1 MIQDAI
7 KNFSTSKLNEACF
20 ELMKELNI
28 TLRQQPTYESI
39 DFPAL
44 YKKKWGKVPM
54 CYEEAFQNID
64 KTYIIGEISDES
76 LSKSDIE
83 SFKNDFEAIDEKYQS
98 VMIFAVSL
106 KEDAKM
112 TRSMTAN
119 LTRSFNRMSKA
130 KPVILFVKKENK
142 LSLATCER
150 MDYESQAWRDGEK
163 LGKVNLLS
171 DIDCLQPH
179 RGHIEILDLLGKKKC
194 STFSDLDKHWLSVFS
209 SELLTKKFYTDLF
222 KWYQWVALD
231 KEVKFSFP
239 NDLSDKTDDAANNL
253 HITRLITRLMFVWFL
268 KQMGLVPSKLF
279 DKEVLRTEILKDFDP
294 TSNSDGSYYNAILQN
309 LFFATLNQEIKDRAF
324 AGDSEFQGKSA
335 GYGDKALFRDKKKG
349 SYFRITH
356 DEVLYLFNHV
366 PYLNGGLF
374 ECLDKTDKKTS
385 KVYYYDGFSREEKRQ
400 AHIPNVAFFDSE
412 KGLISLFEK
421 YHFTIEENTPYDKQV
436 ALDPELLGKV
446 FENLL
451 AYINPDDTGGKESAR
466 KASGSYYTPRE
477 IVNYMVNESLVAHL
491 KTKVGDDDRLEKE
504 YRKLISYGEEEI
516 ELTDKEKKAITQAIF
531 ECKILDPACGS
542 GAFPMGMLQQL
553 VHVLEKLDKGNV
565 LWKEV
570 VKQQAAETSA
580 SVYTSEQ
587 SKAEREERLAEIEET
602 FTRCIDYP
610 DYTRKLYLIENCIHG
625 VDIQPIAIQISKL
638 RFFISL
644 VISQA
649 AETQKYTK
657 EQNYGIQALPNLG
670 TKFVCAN
677 TLIPAELKQYEK
689 TLFDDDALHK
699 KQQELL
705 EIRHQYFYAKRSKK
719 KLLANR
725 DEQICQE
732 ISVLLSASC
741 TGPDKEK
748 IAIQQAAIDSLEKE
762 IVRISSLPQNRKTEA
777 DLKDRKKRIKEA
789 QKVIDQENKKSK
801 PAGFDEA
808 VTKLTQWDPYDAMAT
823 SPFFDVEWMFGIKDG
838 FDVVIGN
845 PPYVPANELKKQMGT
860 ERYNNF
866 KKNFVTSKGTV
877 DFYVYF
883 FEKGIYLL
891 RENGCLAYITPNKF
905 LCANYA
911 VALREFFLQ
920 HTQFIRFWDVSD
932 TQCFK
937 ASVYPVV
944 SILYKRS
951 SQNYQFNVKA
961 RNEADLEYESNVLG
975 SLPEYIWGFLL
986 SDKINIVRKIIS
998 NSIKLTDVCSINAT
1012 STASEADKFHSYI
1025 TDEGNGIRLINTG
1038 TIDPYVSLWGRK
1050 ALVDKGCK
1058 YYQPRILNEVSI
1070 LGVNRANM
1078 YNSSKIIIAK
1088 MASKVEG
1095 FFDQDGNYASIN
1107 TNCLHRLK
1115 VDPKLVLAW
1124 IHSKV
1129 FNFVYEVFFDGL
1141 RMAGGYMPYSAPYL
1155 SCMYYP
1161 KFRCDQQLPIITL
1174 INQIL
1179 ATKKSDPFADTTAEE
1194 HKIDRLVY
1202 DLYGLTEDEIA
1213 IVEGAN

>member
-1 MIQDAI
+1 MRYTLKRFTTDSLFDASSALLEKLHIQFDRETAEPVSIADYWDGTIPQYLHDA
-7 KNFSTSKLNEACF
+7 LA
-20 ELMKELNI
+20 NI
-28 TLRQQPTYESI
+28 E
-39 DFPAL
+39 
-44 YKKKWGKVPM
+44 
-54 CYEEAFQNID
+54 
-64 KTYIIGEISDES
+64 KTYFIGTVNDAS
-76 LSKSDIE
+76 LHGNKDSK
-83 SFKNDFEAIDEKYQS
+83 
-98 VMIFAVSL
+98 SL
-106 KEDAKM
+106 KEVTDKVADIVKNGGKYDGMFVFACDAKQNANI
-112 TRSMTAN
+112 TRPTASV
-119 LTRSFNRMSKA
+119 LTRAFNRISYA
-130 KPVILFVKKENK
+130 TPVILLIRQGNL
-142 LSLATCER
+142 LSLSTCER
-150 MDYESQAWRDGEK
+150 MDYSQEWRDGEK
-163 LGKVNLLS
+163 VGKVNILRNIECRN
-171 DIDCLQPH
+171 DKDHITH
-179 RGHIEILDLLGKKKC
+179 RGHIDILESLGDKSC
-194 STFSDLDKHWLSVFS
+194 STFEELYKHWLSVFS

-231 KEVKFSFP
+231 KKVEFSFP
-239 NDLSDKTDDAANNL
+239 NDLSDETDDAANNL

-279 DKEVLRTEILKDFDP
+279 DMEVLKTEILKDFDP

-324 AGDSEFQGKSA
+324 AGGSEFQGKSA

-349 SYFRITH
+349 SYFKITH
-356 DEVLYLFNHV
+356 DEVLCLFDHV

-374 ECLDKTDKKTS
+374 ECLDKTDKKTG

-400 AHIPNVAFFDSE
+400 AHIPNVAFFDPD
-412 KGLISLFEK
+412 KGLVSLFEK
-421 YHFTIEENTPYDKQV
+421 YHFTIEENTPYDEQV

-451 AYINPDDTGGKESAR
+451 AYINPDDAGGNESAR

-516 ELTDKEKKAITQAIF
+516 ELTDKEKKAVTQAIF

-553 VHVLEKLDKGNV
+553 VHVLEKLDKDNV
-565 LWKEV
+565 LWKDV
-570 VKQQAAETSA
+570 VKRQAAETSA
-580 SVYTSEQ
+580 SVYNSEQ

-689 TLFDDDALHK
+689 TLFDDDTLHK

-705 EIRHQYFYAKRSKK
+705 EVRHQYFYAKRSKK

-748 IAIQQAAIDSLEKE
+748 IAIQQAAIDSLEKD
-762 IVRISSLPQNRKTEA
+762 IAKISSLPQNRKTEA

-845 PPYVPANELKKQMGT
+845 PPYIKEYDNRKAFDRFREISPYYIGKMDIWHGFACH
-860 ERYNNF
+860 
-866 KKNFVTSKGTV
+866 
-877 DFYVYF
+877 
-883 FEKGIYLL
+883 GIDLL
-891 RENGCLAYITPNKF
+891 RNRGVLS
-905 LCANYA
+905 
-911 VALREFFLQ
+911 
-920 HTQFIRFWDVSD
+920 FIGK
-932 TQCFK
+932 T
-937 ASVYPVV
+937 
-944 SILYKRS
+944 I
-951 SQNYQFNVKA
+951 
-961 RNEADLEYESNVLG
+961 G
-975 SLPEYIWGFLL
+975 LL
-986 SDKINIVRKIIS
+986 M
-998 NSIKLTDVCSINAT
+998 T
-1012 STASEADKFHSYI
+1012 E
-1025 TDEGNGIRLINTG
+1025 
-1038 TIDPYVSLWGRK
+1038 
-1050 ALVDKGCK
+1050 
-1058 YYQPRILNEVSI
+1058 Q
-1070 LGVNRANM
+1070 
-1078 YNSSKIIIAK
+1078 
-1088 MASKVEG
+1088 
-1095 FFDQDGNYASIN
+1095 
-1107 TNCLHRLK
+1107 
-1115 VDPKLVLAW
+1115 
-1124 IHSKV
+1124 
-1129 FNFVYEVFFDGL
+1129 
-1141 RMAGGYMPYSAPYL
+1141 
-1155 SCMYYP
+1155 
-1161 KFRCDQQLPIITL
+1161 
-1174 INQIL
+1174 
-1179 ATKKSDPFADTTAEE
+1179 KS
-1194 HKIDRLVY
+1194 
-1202 DLYGLTEDEIA
+1202 
-1213 IVEGAN
+1213 